1 VRLLRSIRGRDLRR
15 PEKRNGARGAVC
27 FQRLT
32 SPHRAGIS

>member
-1 VRLLRSIRGRDLRR
+1 LRSSGGRDLQR

-27 FQRLT
+27 FQLLT